1 MAIWRKFVLIL
12 QKYVD
17 QAISGNTYYNKN
29 NFPDEKIPLKL
40 VASTI
45 VDAYKYGLKTLYY
58 NNNDDSVKEFNV
70 SNEVSAVLDDDASC
84 EACTL

>member
-1 MAIWRKFVLIL
+1 
-12 QKYVD
+12 
-17 QAISGNTYYNKN
+17 
-29 NFPDEKIPLKL
+29 LKL